1 MEPERKI
8 EKLLRAFAN
17 KRRQEPGDP
26 LELHPAMRRIL
37 QGEVTRRGR
46 TKKATGWITG
56 IFHVRSR
63 FMFGLAVLAIIG
75 VLAAMLLPALS
86 KAKQKASSTKWQRN
100 EMEVA
105 TVTASKVA
113 PALEAQSPVP
123 AALSL
128 DESNLLDQSTNELQP
143 MSNGLVAGSHL
154 GYALKA
160 ETPENKLAV
169 SVGTSA
175 PAEIANDTFAANG
188 VSAVATAPAQF
199 LGLET
204 NLPTIAKNLTS
215 GLASRSARS
224 FSSSAPE
231 SVVASGDIS
240 STAGPVAQARVDADG
255 SHVQIL
261 DRSGL
266 AYDGY
271 RQDAQE
277 SVDAKVK
284 SFAPGELSDAAAVPR
299 RDKALVFAPPKYYRF
314 QLEAGT
320 NQSSSQQLGQFL
332 FTNGIPAE
340 LRTNS
345 LFQAADLPGA
355 WTGWLLVPIVDSNR
369 TGWLERGGSIQIPL
383 ESVPSTNR

>member
-17 KRRQEPGDP
+17 KRREEAGDP
-26 LELHPAMRRIL
+26 LELHPATRRIL

-46 TKKATGWITG
+46 REKVTGRFAG
-56 IFHVRSR
+56 IFHVRPR
-63 FMFGLAVLAIIG
+63 FVFGLAVLAMIG

-86 KAKQKASSTKWQRN
+86 KAKQKARYAQSQRD

-105 TVTASKVA
+105 TAPALKVA
-113 PALEAQSPVP
+113 PAMETQSPVP

-128 DESNLLDQSTNELQP
+128 DESNLDQSTNELQP
-143 MSNGLVAGSHL
+143 VSNSLAAGSRL
-154 GYALKA
+154 GYAMKA

-169 SVGTSA
+169 SVGTAA
-175 PAEIANDTFAANG
+175 PAELPVDSLAANDLE
-188 VSAVATAPAQF
+188 VATAPTQS

-204 NLPTIAKNLTS
+204 NLPTITKNLIS

-231 SVVASGDIS
+231 SVVALGDIS
-240 STAGPVAQARVDADG
+240 STTGPVAQARVDADG

-284 SFAPGELSDAAAVPR
+284 SFASGELSDSAAVPR
-299 RDKALVFAPPKYYRF
+299 KDKALVFPPPKYYRF
-314 QLEAGT
+314 LLEAGT

-345 LFQAADLPGA
+345 LFQAADFPGA

-369 TGWLERGGSIQIPL
+369 TGWLELGGSIQIPIQP
-383 ESVPSTNR
+383 VPSTNR